1 MEIYLV
7 GVEFPVGTDIE
18 ETAGGVIGTSTE
30 GVSVGEELNG
40 VDIGFVTSKG
50 LDSLAGTDIPKFSE
64 GIAGAGDEDV
74 LVGGVDADGHDVAQ
88 VVGELGDLGTGF
100 DIPQHTG
107 HVTGRSENAAVVDE
121 TAARQ
126 VAGVTGKL
134 ARDTGR
140 ALARGQVVD
149 GANVV
154 KTTASDIVPTG
165 SIGASHDP

>member
-18 ETAGGVIGTSTE
+18 ETASGVIGTGTE

-40 VDIGFVTSKG
+40 VDIGFVTSKC
-50 LDSLAGTDIPKFSE
+50 LDSLTGTNIPEFGES
-64 GIAGAGDEDV
+64 IASTRDEDV
-74 LVGGVDADGHDVAQ
+74 LVGGVDADGHDIAK
-88 VVGELGDLGTGF
+88 VVCEFGDLGAGF

-107 HVTGRSENAAVVDE
+107 HVTGRGQNAAIVDE
-121 TAARQ
+121 TT
-126 VAGVTGKL
+126 AGQVTGVARKL

-140 ALARGQVVD
+140 ALTRGKVVN

-154 KTTASDIVPTG
+154 ETTASNIVPTG
-165 SIGASHDP
+165 SVGAGHNP